1 MKQSIT
7 HSNPTTLIEQPT
19 STNNKQLHVSQPTT
33 TNPKLWLKNWRKKK
47 PILQTRHNHEPSQS
61 HNYKNRICW
70 SLASLISELIQER
83 TITKLLQ
90 SFFLF
95 GLKNKNANNIKS
107 PYPRPILGSWIRL
120 NASLIHLEHQRRKRS
135 R

>member
-33 TNPKLWLKNWRKKK
+33 TNPKLCLKNWRKK

-61 HNYKNRICW
+61 HNYKNRIFW
-70 SLASLISELIQER
+70 SLASLIYELIQER

-90 SFFLF
+90 YFFLF
-95 GLKNKNANNIKS
+95 GLKNKNVNNIKS

-120 NASLIHLEHQRRKRS
+120 NASLVHLEHQRRKRS